1 MGLGCTRT
9 GANAISAAE
18 TTCWAA
24 DTSAARTAC
33 DAEIAAGATS
43 TPAGVTACETMGQ
56 ACLTCP
62 AGCQAA
68 IDTMYAD
75 CDGEDGWDAYKPE
88 AKSNSE
94 RAGCGAAATSTPV
107 LFVLTAA
114 VSSHSSPTQSREPRE
129 PAAQNST

>member
-1 MGLGCTRT
+1 MLDSGYLGC
-9 GANAISAAE
+9 
-18 TTCWAA
+18 A
-24 DTSAARTAC
+24 DRVRRGNRGWRDQHT
-33 DAEIAAGATS
+33 
-43 TPAGVTACETMGQ
+43 AGVTACATMGQ

-62 AGCQAA
+62 AGCQDAV
-68 IDTMYAD
+68 DTAYAT
-75 CDGEDGWDAYKPE
+75 CDGEEGWDAYKGTV
-88 AKSNSE
+88 KTNVE